1 MDSSRFSFEQL
12 MQVVLGATCSGW
24 GSDASNPEAVA
35 QFIASLSNGRASA
48 WTNMLARAG
57 TAFLKSTGTSRT
69 LYRKLQNLGQ
79 KRGASILA
87 KKGDHPPAVFGLT
100 DFATFM
106 RILKTPEYRT
116 NILRK
121 YSRRFFPE
129 VDAYDVIIRFQ
140 VTPDYLSEQIEH
152 PYLAHKATSPVSPV
166 FFKVNRKRAADVSE
180 DEFRYKRQERGEKE
194 AMPDRNVTIEHQDID
209 EAFER
214 YMLEEETNL
223 KAVALVA
230 DERKSGPMTDA
241 LDQLSTGDAETPRVA
256 VSLTMSSTGGGP
268 AHRRFVYETASPVQV
283 KGLVAELFGVVG
295 PETAKENSVLYR
307 WADPHVKIAYA
318 GEGCFGNKFLW
329 RRKFEE
335 LKALDDR
342 DVWRLQFDLFR
353 DPEKEIAKA
362 YKFFLGDPK
371 IAAMFV
377 DSQVLQLSE
386 NDWQAPRWAGL
397 RRIKRTVDL
406 PDLQAAIASD
416 AIDFSAMHHEIEACL
431 KNTAYLKS
439 LSALAVAE
447 KVYEPLNEA
456 TINPAIVSTPISNTQ
471 WAENAVPQVNATARV
486 SINRQATF
494 ACISY
499 LETGCLDLRPSQF
512 ENVLAISSGDSIYVA
527 APLLY
532 DPAEEQS
539 EHAIRRLSGNVG
551 KAGLILLVPPA
562 DPQVL
567 QTSIDQWKIIDRNN
581 FTGKFENTFTGTSLH
596 LSFTDWSI
604 PVDVGETGRGR
615 RDAEAHLVES
625 LVSVHDRSRWIADLD
640 VLGALSKGSSQ
651 PDHKVFYRPRCKH
664 ANATALDPTTATQN
678 LVTINNWEEFLE
690 HPECP
695 AVAMAH
701 DNWEAKLA
709 LAVLGVR
716 RGDRVYVND
725 MICRECFADLEE
737 IGGPEYVAKALF
749 LV

>member
-1 MDSSRFSFEQL
+1 
-12 MQVVLGATCSGW
+12 
-24 GSDASNPEAVA
+24 
-35 QFIASLSNGRASA
+35 
-48 WTNMLARAG
+48 
-57 TAFLKSTGTSRT
+57 
-69 LYRKLQNLGQ
+69 
-79 KRGASILA
+79 
-87 KKGDHPPAVFGLT
+87 
-100 DFATFM
+100 M

-121 YSRRFFPE
+121 YSKRFFPE
-129 VDAYDVIIRFQ
+129 IDAHNVIIRFQ

-152 PYLAHKATSPVSPV
+152 PYLAHKATSPVSPI
-166 FFKVNRKRAADVSE
+166 FSKANRKRAADVSK
-180 DEFRYKRQERGEKE
+180 DDFRYKRQERGEKE
-194 AMPDRNVTIEHQDID
+194 AMPNRNVTIEHQDID
-209 EAFER
+209 EAFES
-214 YMLEEETNL
+214 YMREEEINL

-256 VSLTMSSTGGGP
+256 VSLTKSSIGDGP

-329 RRKFEE
+329 RKKFEK

-342 DVWRLQFDLFR
+342 DVWRLRFDLFR
-353 DPEKEIAKA
+353 DPRRKIAKT
-362 YKFFLGDPK
+362 YKLFLGDPK
-371 IAAMFV
+371 KAAMFV
-377 DSQVLQLSE
+377 DSRVLQLSE

-397 RRIKRTVDL
+397 RRVKRTVDL
-406 PDLQAAIASD
+406 SDLQAAITSD

-431 KNTAYLKS
+431 KSTAYLKS

-447 KVYEPLNEA
+447 KVYESLNEA
-456 TINPAIVSTPISNTQ
+456 TINPTVVTTPICNTQ
-471 WAENAVPQVNATARV
+471 WAENAVPKVNVSAKDEAAPTVGIEVIAVPKINAAARV
-486 SINRQATF
+486 DINRQATF

-512 ENVLAISSGDSIYVA
+512 ENVMAVSSGDSIYVA

-532 DPAEEQS
+532 DPAEQQS

-567 QTSIDQWKIIDRNN
+567 QISIDQWKIIDRNE

-615 RDAEAHLVES
+615 RDAEAHIVES

-664 ANATALDPTTATQN
+664 ANATALDPTTASQN
-678 LVTINNWEEFLE
+678 FVTISNWEEFLE

-725 MICRECFADLEE
+725 MICHQCFTDLEE